1 MTIASP
7 QTAAT
12 FMPHNKDKDTQAN
25 NKEDSKGLNFKD
37 LNSHFDNKLDASNMN
52 NMVGKNGEE
61 QLKFAQ
67 QLLLKQLQCQTPD
80 NAFDPNQ
87 MLETMMGML
96 NIAQNGE
103 LVNMQKQGMELQK
116 ALFYTS
122 LSAFRG
128 EVVEHSG
135 NEFDY
140 MDQDQEIV
148 VNLPA
153 KTGAAILNIFDAQKQ
168 CIKTVELN
176 TQTGRNSFVWD
187 GKSNNGENAP
197 KGMYT
202 AFVTAKDDQ
211 GEAINV
217 NVRLKSHITE
227 IAYDE
232 NELAVPL
239 SGRVPIYDIKRR
251 SMINNATQRYQEAAV
266 QATQTVTPPDTTTSA

>member
-1 MTIASP
+1 MTITSP
-7 QTAAT
+7 QAAAAYT
-12 FMPHNKDKDTQAN
+12 LHNKDKDKNAN

-153 KTGAAILNIFDAQKQ
+153 KTHK
-168 CIKTVELN
+168 
-176 TQTGRNSFVWD
+176 
-187 GKSNNGENAP
+187 
-197 KGMYT
+197 
-202 AFVTAKDDQ
+202 
-211 GEAINV
+211 
-217 NVRLKSHITE
+217 
-227 IAYDE
+227 
-232 NELAVPL
+232 
-239 SGRVPIYDIKRR
+239 
-251 SMINNATQRYQEAAV
+251 NNASKRSSLTLNQVEIHSYGMASQTMVKMHPKECTQRL
-266 QATQTVTPPDTTTSA
+266 